1 MSKGFRH
8 TAPGLLEIRQGGG
21 YLSLFGLPF
30 FAAGVFMILT
40 SLGVV
45 PVSNVNDL
53 GGWGWP
59 ALLFMGALFSLV
71 GGALTFGRSWTT
83 VDATQRLVIKE
94 LGLLVPMRRETH
106 RLEDYTAV
114 TLGLQEGDSDTADR
128 FPVGLKGRSGQDLQ
142 LWSSAQY
149 ADARACAAA
158 VAEHL
163 QLELEDA
170 STDHPV
176 RLRGDHSDVPL
187 GERLQPEVREADVP
201 RPSDARS
208 IVTPTPDGAQI
219 VIPKPRLHP
228 AALAFS
234 LIPGAMVLVVVEPLS
249 RFFRQTQTPD
259 PVGWMFLGFLFF
271 GFVFLPLST
280 ILHAFV
286 RSHRGRTIVMASR
299 DGVRIDE
306 RGGWGT
312 KTLASLAAPQILD
325 VDFST
330 RTSLI
335 DSAKRAAEQQARDT
349 GHSME
354 ASSTAAER
362 VEKIVNR
369 LSRFATGKGVTI
381 KTRQGLTT
389 FGQGLPDAE
398 IRYLHSVVRRALAG
412 DLRGA

>member
-1 MSKGFRH
+1 
-8 TAPGLLEIRQGGG
+8 
-21 YLSLFGLPF
+21 
-30 FAAGVFMILT
+30 
-40 SLGVV
+40 
-45 PVSNVNDL
+45 
-53 GGWGWP
+53 
-59 ALLFMGALFSLV
+59 MGAMFSLV
-71 GGALTFGRSWTT
+71 GGGLTFGRSWTT
-83 VDATQRLVIKE
+83 VDATQRLVTKE

-114 TLGLQEGDSDTADR
+114 TLEFQEGDSDTADR
-128 FPVGLKGRSGQDLQ
+128 YPVGLKGRSGQDLQ
-142 LWSSAQY
+142 LWTSAQY

-176 RLRGDHSDVPL
+176 RLKGAHSDVPL
-187 GERLQPEVREADVP
+187 RDRLQHEAQEADVP

-228 AALAFS
+228 VALAIS
-234 LIPGAMVLVVVEPLS
+234 LIPAVMVVVVFEPAGG
-249 RFFRQTQTPD
+249 FFRQTQTPD
-259 PVGWMFLGFLFF
+259 RVGWIVLGFLFV

-280 ILHAFV
+280 VLHAFV
-286 RSHRGRTIVMASR
+286 RSRRGRTIVVASR

-306 RGGWGT
+306 RGVWRT

-330 RTSLI
+330 KTSLV
-335 DSAKRAAEQQARDT
+335 DSAKRAAEQRARDA
-349 GHSME
+349 GHSVE
-354 ASSTAAER
+354 PSSTAAER
-362 VEKIVNR
+362 VEKIVDG

-389 FGQGLPDAE
+389 FGRGLPEAE

-412 DLRGA
+412 DLRGL